1 MRRAAPRLALTENVT
16 SGCVL
21 PLWGLPF
28 TRGDRMLI
36 GDCEHPGVVAACV
49 ELARREQ
56 LSIDVLP
63 VKHLRGDQAST
74 DRGVLNAL
82 QTALTPRTRL
92 VVLSHLLWNTGQVM
106 PIPAV
111 ADARA
116 QHPQHPFLLVDAAQS
131 FGQIPV
137 TAAAASADIYG
148 FTGHKWACGPEGLGG
163 VALSERVLEDAQPT
177 LIGWRSLR
185 DETKA
190 DLSSDDP
197 FHHDSRRFEVATSC
211 VPLLAGLRTSMELLE
226 ATGDATARL
235 DAIQT
240 LSGSLWR
247 QLQAIDGVEPLL
259 TVPPGSGLVSFQL
272 TNGPSPSDVV
282 KQLGSQG
289 LWIRDL
295 ADPSCLRAC
304 THLCCTS
311 EELEAPDRGYRHDI
325 HAIKTRYQRDIVSRG
340 VRQSKPAPQCLLGLL
355 AVVEV
360 HLLRAKDL
368 IVLVALP
375 GHQHQI
381 ICAGV
386 SNRRGDRGRTIPFD
400 HQFGTRG
407 DPSHHVVKDPLGI
420 FRARVIRGHHD
431 TIGMAGGNRSHLG
444 PLAPVPVT
452 TTPEDTDQA
461 PVAEGPC
468 CSQSIVQPV
477 RRVGVIDQNR
487 RKSAGLSALD
497 DHTLHPAG
505 HTAKRRNGLQQQ
517 GQGEV
522 LLEQHANRLKQIH
535 H

>member
-1 MRRAAPRLALTENVT
+1 MAFRELCPALQSKTYFNYGGQGPLPTPALEAITASWARIQELGPFTAEIWPFIAAEVNATRRKLADWCCVPPHRLALTENVT

-36 GDCEHPGVVAACV
+36 SDCEHPGVVAACV

-74 DRGVLNAL
+74 DRGVMDAL

-111 ADARA
+111 ADALA

-137 TAAAASADIYG
+137 AAAAAAADIYG

-226 ATGDATARL
+226 STGDAAARL
-235 DAIQT
+235 DAIQS

-247 QLQAIDGVEPLL
+247 QLQALDGVEPLL
-259 TVPPGSGLVSFQL
+259 TVPPSSGLVSFQL

-311 EELEAPDRGYRHDI
+311 EELEAL
-325 HAIKTRYQRDIVSRG
+325 TQ
-340 VRQSKPAPQCLLGLL
+340 
-355 AVVEV
+355 AV
-360 HLLRAKDL
+360 
-368 IVLVALP
+368 
-375 GHQHQI
+375 G
-381 ICAGV
+381 
-386 SNRRGDRGRTIPFD
+386 TIST
-400 HQFGTRG
+400 Q
-407 DPSHHVVKDPLGI
+407 K
-420 FRARVIRGHHD
+420 
-431 TIGMAGGNRSHLG
+431 
-444 PLAPVPVT
+444 
-452 TTPEDTDQA
+452 
-461 PVAEGPC
+461 
-468 CSQSIVQPV
+468 
-477 RRVGVIDQNR
+477 
-487 RKSAGLSALD
+487 
-497 DHTLHPAG
+497 
-505 HTAKRRNGLQQQ
+505 
-517 GQGEV
+517 
-522 LLEQHANRLKQIH
+522 
-535 H
+535 

>member
-1 MRRAAPRLALTENVT
+1 MAFRELCPALHSKTYFNYGGQGPLPTPALEAITASWTRIQELGPFTAEIWPFIAAEVNATRRKLADWCGVPPHRLALTENVT

-74 DRGVLNAL
+74 DRGVIDAL

-106 PIPAV
+106 PITAV
-111 ADARA
+111 ADALA

-137 TAAAASADIYG
+137 AAAAAAADIYG

-197 FHHDSRRFEVATSC
+197 FHHDSRRFEVATNC

-226 ATGDATARL
+226 STGDAAARL
-235 DAIQT
+235 DAIQS

-247 QLQAIDGVEPLL
+247 QLQALDGVEPLL
-259 TVPPGSGLVSFQL
+259 TVPPSSGLVSFQL

-311 EELEAPDRGYRHDI
+311 EELEAL
-325 HAIKTRYQRDIVSRG
+325 TQ
-340 VRQSKPAPQCLLGLL
+340 
-355 AVVEV
+355 AV
-360 HLLRAKDL
+360 
-368 IVLVALP
+368 
-375 GHQHQI
+375 G
-381 ICAGV
+381 
-386 SNRRGDRGRTIPFD
+386 TIST
-400 HQFGTRG
+400 Q
-407 DPSHHVVKDPLGI
+407 K
-420 FRARVIRGHHD
+420 
-431 TIGMAGGNRSHLG
+431 
-444 PLAPVPVT
+444 
-452 TTPEDTDQA
+452 
-461 PVAEGPC
+461 
-468 CSQSIVQPV
+468 
-477 RRVGVIDQNR
+477 
-487 RKSAGLSALD
+487 
-497 DHTLHPAG
+497 
-505 HTAKRRNGLQQQ
+505 
-517 GQGEV
+517 
-522 LLEQHANRLKQIH
+522 
-535 H
+535 

>member
-1 MRRAAPRLALTENVT
+1 MAFRELCPALQSKTYFNYGGQGPLPTPALEAITASWTRIQQLGPFTAEIWPFIAAEVNATRRKLADWCGVPPHRLALTENVT

-74 DRGVLNAL
+74 DRGVIDAL

-111 ADARA
+111 ADALA

-137 TAAAASADIYG
+137 AAAAAAADIYG

-226 ATGDATARL
+226 STGDAAARL
-235 DAIQT
+235 DAIQS

-247 QLQAIDGVEPLL
+247 QLQALDGVEPLL
-259 TVPPGSGLVSFQL
+259 TVPPSSGLVSFQL
-272 TNGPSPSDVV
+272 TNGPSPSNVV

-311 EELEAPDRGYRHDI
+311 EELEAL
-325 HAIKTRYQRDIVSRG
+325 TQ
-340 VRQSKPAPQCLLGLL
+340 
-355 AVVEV
+355 AV
-360 HLLRAKDL
+360 
-368 IVLVALP
+368 
-375 GHQHQI
+375 G
-381 ICAGV
+381 
-386 SNRRGDRGRTIPFD
+386 TIST
-400 HQFGTRG
+400 Q
-407 DPSHHVVKDPLGI
+407 
-420 FRARVIRGHHD
+420 
-431 TIGMAGGNRSHLG
+431 
-444 PLAPVPVT
+444 
-452 TTPEDTDQA
+452 
-461 PVAEGPC
+461 
-468 CSQSIVQPV
+468 
-477 RRVGVIDQNR
+477 
-487 RKSAGLSALD
+487 
-497 DHTLHPAG
+497 
-505 HTAKRRNGLQQQ
+505 
-517 GQGEV
+517 
-522 LLEQHANRLKQIH
+522 
-535 H
+535 